1 MSSGRKGN
9 VDEPKGD
16 DDQLFSWVADFEAPA
31 VAKATNV
38 RAPRRALV
46 PALIGSGAFVLIGS
60 ALIAA
65 FLRPFEAETG
75 ATDAT
80 PAPPAATSPSTIAP
94 TEPEPSEEPG
104 STSVLPAACSDLY
117 GRDMLETL
125 EEAGL
130 HHNEVWTGVREASAG
145 SRDAV
150 LGQFLLDSARTIDC
164 YWLDDEGGS
173 KDAVLTVVTEVT
185 PEQTAAIE
193 ARLIEIG
200 QKKTT
205 DRHGLRY
212 FTERRVGTE
221 VGGEAHYLRGGLWF
235 ATHWYGTGPFGY
247 TTHMADEVF
256 DRAA

>member
-9 VDEPKGD
+9 VDEPKGGD
-16 DDQLFSWVADFEAPA
+16 GELFSWVADFEAPE
-31 VAKATNV
+31 VAKATTV

-46 PALIGSGAFVLIGS
+46 PGLIGGGAFVLIGS

-65 FLRPFEAETG
+65 FLRPFDAETG
-75 ATDAT
+75 AAEPT
-80 PAPPAATSPSTIAP
+80 PLTPPAATSPSTAAP
-94 TEPEPSEEPG
+94 TEPQQPG
-104 STSVLPAACSDLY
+104 PVSVLPAACSDLY

-125 EEAGL
+125 EKAGL
-130 HHNEVWTGVREASAG
+130 HHNEVWTGVRDASAG
-145 SRDAV
+145 SRDEV

-164 YWLDDEGGS
+164 YWLDDEGGNQ
-173 KDAVLTVVTEVT
+173 DAVLTVVTEVT

-200 QKKTT
+200 QTKTN

-212 FTERRVGTE
+212 FTERRVGAE

-256 DRAA
+256 SRAA